1 MAECK
6 STSQAFLAIDA
17 WQIEQLN
24 WNMMYKSD
32 TGTSSIADD
41 IQTSE
46 VHPQGLA
53 FDEETL
59 KRYGHQVM
67 DTVASYL
74 SGISGRPVWQ
84 PMPHEIK
91 QTISEQQLPEQ
102 GQAFEEIVD
111 FIQQIILPYP
121 QGNGHPRFAGW
132 INSAPSHAGVLVK
145 PLAAAMNPNCGIGDH
160 AGQALERRTVQWMME
175 LCGFPVEGSAGVFVS
190 GGSEANFTCLQAARQ
205 WATQVDG
212 WNVRK
217 EGMQGSHAPLVLYQS
232 DQGHF
237 CVRKAAEAMG
247 LGTNSVHIV
256 PSTPSYQ
263 MDVPRLR
270 ARVREDRAAGLR
282 PFCVCATA
290 GTVETGAID
299 PLDELADLCAEE
311 GLWLHVDGA
320 YGAFGIMDEQAA
332 PLYKGIERIDSMATD
347 QHKWLSI
354 PIDCGCALVRRG
366 SILREAFSLTQ
377 PPVEDDDPW
386 MSEYTLQRT
395 RRFRA
400 LEAWAVVC
408 SAGRSGLAEAI
419 IANRR
424 QARLMESLIQATP
437 DLELVAQ
444 GPLSIVR
451 FRYLPA
457 ESQKYPPEQI
467 DQFNRALVHEIQLR
481 GNIFLTSTRFFGKEV
496 IRACLVNHMTTDEDI
511 HAMVHETSNVAH
523 ELMSSFF

>member
-1 MAECK
+1 MV
-6 STSQAFLAIDA
+6 
-17 WQIEQLN
+17 
-24 WNMMYKSD
+24 YKSD
-32 TGTSSIADD
+32 TSVSSVVVDNVQSSAAL
-41 IQTSE
+41 Q
-46 VHPQGLA
+46 QGLA

-74 SGISGRPVWQ
+74 SGVRERPVWQ
-84 PMPHEIK
+84 PMPHEV
-91 QTISEQQLPEQ
+91 QRTIREQQMPEQ
-102 GQAFEEIVD
+102 GQTFEEILD
-111 FIQQIILPYP
+111 FIQRMILPYP

-132 INSAPSHAGVLVK
+132 INSAPAHAGVLVK

-205 WATQVDG
+205 WATQADG
-212 WNVRK
+212 WNVRT

-256 PSTPSYQ
+256 PSTATFQ
-263 MDVPRLR
+263 MDVEQLR
-270 ARVREDRAAGLR
+270 ARVHQDRAAGLR
-282 PFCVCATA
+282 PFCVAATA

-320 YGAFGIMDEQAA
+320 YGAFGILDEQAA
-332 PLYKGIERIDSMATD
+332 PCYKGMDRIDSLATD

-366 SILREAFSLTQ
+366 SVLREAFSLTQ
-377 PPVEDDDPW
+377 PPLEDDDPW

-408 SAGRSGLAEAI
+408 SAGRAGLAEAI
-419 IANRR
+419 VANCR
-424 QARLMESLIQATP
+424 QARLLEDLIQASS

-457 ESQKYPPEQI
+457 ELQRYTSEQI
-467 DQFNRALVHEIQLR
+467 DQFNRAMVHEIQQR
-481 GNIFLTSTRFFGKEV
+481 GNIFLTCTSFLGKVV
-496 IRACLVNHMTTDEDI
+496 IRACLVNYMTTDDDI
-511 HAMVHETSNVAH
+511 RAIVEETIKVGS
-523 ELMSSFF
+523 ELMASFF